1 MHEFNFKGYAL
12 EEKIVGRGNASS
24 SRVNLPLSW
33 VGKKVAVVLL
43 EEIKE
48 EFK

>member
-1 MHEFNFKGYAL
+1 MHDFNLKGYDI
-12 EEKIVGRGNASS
+12 EYKIVGRGNPSS

-43 EEIKE
+43 EEIE
-48 EFK
+48 

>member
-1 MHEFNFKGYAL
+1 MHTFNLEGYNI
-12 EEKIVGRGNASS
+12 ENKTVGRGNASS
-24 SRVNLPLSW
+24 GRVNLPLLW

-48 EFK
+48 E

>member
-1 MHEFNFKGYAL
+1 MHEFNLKGHDIKY
-12 EEKIVGRGNASS
+12 KTVGRGNTSS

-48 EFK
+48 E

>member
-1 MHEFNFKGYAL
+1 MHIFNLDGHDIEHKT
-12 EEKIVGRGNASS
+12 VGRGNASS

-43 EEIKE
+43 EK
-48 EFK
+48 

>member
-1 MHEFNFKGYAL
+1 MHIFSLGGYDI
-12 EEKIVGRGNASS
+12 ENKTVGRGNASS

-43 EEIKE
+43 EK
-48 EFK
+48 